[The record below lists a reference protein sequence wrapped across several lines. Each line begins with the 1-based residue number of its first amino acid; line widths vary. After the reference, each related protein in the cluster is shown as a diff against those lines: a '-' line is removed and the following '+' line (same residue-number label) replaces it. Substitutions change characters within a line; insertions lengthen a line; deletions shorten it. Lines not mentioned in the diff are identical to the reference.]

1 MLKLFN
7 RKKKDNKGFT
17 LVELVI
23 VIAILAILVGLL
35 APQYTKYVEKSRKT
49 ADANNLEEIVKEIKV
64 VASDPTYAIPEG
76 NFYIVIKSATGKTT
90 GDNPTTTPSTSITF
104 EPTGSVSVTGD
115 NWTKGLAALME
126 GTWTEAENSLTST
139 SLTLKSNKWKADG
152 NTVKGISANDAAIGA
167 KIEVKADGTMNV
179 TYNPAAIKNGAF

>member
-7 RKKKDNKGFT
+7 KKKKDNKGFT

-64 VASDPTYAIPEG
+64 VASDPTYAIQQG
-76 NFYIVIKSATGKTT
+76 TFDVVINSNGGTT
-90 GDNPTTTPSTSITF
+90 ITF
-104 EPTGSVSVTGD
+104 TPDAGAGTITG
-115 NWTKGLAALME
+115 NAWTAGMAALLE
-126 GTWTEAENSLTST
+126 GTWTPNNNVMTCTTLN
-139 SLTLKSNKWKADG
+139 LKSNKWKATG
-152 NTVKGISANDAAIGA
+152 NIVTGIVADQHAIGA
-167 KIEVKADGTMNV
+167 HIAVEDDGTMDV
-179 TYNPAAIKNGAF
+179 TYDPATIKEGTF

>member
-64 VASDPTYAIPEG
+64 VASDPTYAIQQG
-76 NFYIVIKSATGKTT
+76 TFDVVINSNGGTT
-90 GDNPTTTPSTSITF
+90 ITF
-104 EPTGSVSVTGD
+104 TPDAGAGTITGTA
-115 NWTKGLAALME
+115 WTDGMNALLE
-126 GTWTEAENSLTST
+126 GTWTSSNNVMTCTTLN
-139 SLTLKSNKWKADG
+139 LKSNKWKATG
-152 NTVKGISANDAAIGA
+152 NIVTGIAANQHAIGA
-167 KIEVKADGTMNV
+167 HIAVEDDGTMDV
-179 TYNPAAIKNGAF
+179 TYDPATIKEGTF

>member
-64 VASDPTYAIPEG
+64 VGSDPQYSVPAGTFTITMSHTDG
-76 NFYIVIKSATGKTT
+76 TT
-90 GDNPTTTPSTSITF
+90 ITF
-104 EPTGSVSVTGD
+104 EQTANTAVSTSTTELWTAGMATLLED
-115 NWTKGLAALME
+115 TKNWTTVAGKSMTNKTLK
-126 GTWTEAENSLTST
+126 
-139 SLTLKSNKWKADG
+139 LKSNKWSITTGEGQNAKTSND
-152 NTVKGISANDAAIGA
+152 ISATIAV
-167 KIEVKADGTMNV
+167 ETTGTMTV
-179 TYNPAAIKNGAF
+179 TYSPANIKEGIN